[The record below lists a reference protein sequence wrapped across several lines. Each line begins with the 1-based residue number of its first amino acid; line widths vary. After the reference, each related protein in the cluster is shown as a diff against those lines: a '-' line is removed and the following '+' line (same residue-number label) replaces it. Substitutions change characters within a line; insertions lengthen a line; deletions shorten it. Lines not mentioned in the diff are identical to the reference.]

1 MTVFTHN
8 GKTVF
13 VSRYVG
19 SKSFKLELVYY
30 NQELTEYPT
39 GLKIHACRNASFC
52 SSTKRAAKMIN
63 DFLGAEV
70 AVALNS
76 ISVIKKQNL

>member
-63 DFLGAEV
+63 DFLGSEV